1 MLKRKKCISV
11 FLILLAFTQHMVCPT
26 SSPITP
32 KEIQQKILAIKRAAT
47 NLEAVLRR
55 NNTSKQFYAAPQT
68 AFQLKELHE
77 AVRDLITGSKDFHS
91 S

>member
-32 KEIQQKILAIKRAAT
+32 KEIQQRILTIKRGAT
-47 NLEAVLRR
+47 NLEGVLRKAS
-55 NNTSKQFYAAPQT
+55 TSKNFYDAPQT
-68 AFQLKELHE
+68 AVQLRELHE
-77 AVRDLITGSKDFHS
+77 AVRDLITASKDFH
-91 S
+91 